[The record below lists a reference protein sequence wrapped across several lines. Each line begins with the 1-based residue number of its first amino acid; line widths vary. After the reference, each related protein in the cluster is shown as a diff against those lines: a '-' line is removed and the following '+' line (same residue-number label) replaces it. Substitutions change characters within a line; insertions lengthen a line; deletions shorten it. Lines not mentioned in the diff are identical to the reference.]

1 MRSWRTIRDQSCLR
15 ALNGILLALL
25 LTHSTALAV
34 QMKEDPKGFEGIPWG
49 ATLSES
55 ETFGKVEDSGRLKTY
70 ELKGGPPT
78 FGPAKVESMKFTT
91 VDDRF
96 ARVTVR
102 YQGKEAHDQLLGF
115 LQSRYGPLDRTP
127 GQFAGGA
134 VKIFAWQGVDAERL
148 LVVVNYAPN
157 QSQCHIRIPFGDLR
171 DQQWRL
177 ADLLGEARY
186 DWNGNDLESRGL
198 YVDMAAWQAQV
209 FSMTKKEG

>member
-1 MRSWRTIRDQSCLR
+1 MHFGRITPYRMRLR
-15 ALNGILLALL
+15 ALGGIVLLALFL
-25 LTHSTALAV
+25 VCSAALAV

-55 ETFGKVEDSGRLKTY
+55 EHFGKVEDSGRLKTY

-102 YQGKEAHDQLLGF
+102 YQGKEAHDQLLAF

-134 VKIFAWQGVDAERL
+134 VKLFAWQGEETEVSLRYETRTDRGIIFFENPSLASRIEGAM
-148 LVVVNYAPN
+148 APD
-157 QSQCHIRIPFGDLR
+157 PDLGG
-171 DQQWRL
+171 
-177 ADLLGEARY
+177 ATY
-186 DWNGNDLESRGL
+186 
-198 YVDMAAWQAQV
+198 
-209 FSMTKKEG
+209 